1 MNTTETARRTLA
13 FEQQVKESDKAFAAF
28 SLYLSLGPER
38 STAAVAKKLA
48 KSAHLV
54 RRWCARHDW
63 PARVAAHAAHLAA
76 VEREATEALTRA
88 KAAGWVQRRET
99 HREEE
104 WTLRGELI
112 EAGRKVLEKFRD
124 GSRGATLGDVARA
137 LDLASKLG
145 RLASG
150 LPTDRTELTGEDG
163 GPIRVELTAALNKI
177 YGEPLA
183 GEVVDVE
190 ATPVPPA
197 QIESPP
203 GECEREPRS
212 GGGAK

>member
-1 MNTTETARRTLA
+1 MPLS
-13 FEQQVKESDKAFAAF
+13 FEQQTKESDKAYAAF
-28 SLYLSLGPER
+28 GLYLSLGPER
-38 STAAVAKKLA
+38 STATVAKKLG
-48 KSAHLV
+48 KSAGLIE
-54 RRWCARHDW
+54 RWCTRHGW
-63 PARVAAHAAHLAA
+63 PARVQAHAAHLAT

-88 KAAGWVQRRET
+88 KGAGWVRRQET

-150 LPTDRTELTGEDG
+150 MATDKTEVTGESG

-177 YGEPLA
+177 YGEPLP

-190 ATPVPPA
+190 VSAPAVPA
-197 QIESPP
+197 RL
-203 GECEREPRS
+203 ECERGPQS
-212 GGGAK
+212 PGGAK